1 MFIAYKYSVILK
13 CILHDFP
20 AFALFS
26 HTKVQMSEGTFC
38 RVEVH
43 IYTVLARNKTFSK
56 FPQMFYMK
64 KKIKRDA
71 EIRTRQLCITSLAF
85 SPLYHSG
92 R

>member
-26 HTKVQMSEGTFC
+26 HAIVKMSEGTFC

-43 IYTVLARNKTFSK
+43 MHYKIRYKTHT
-56 FPQMFYMK
+56 PNN
-64 KKIKRDA
+64 IK
-71 EIRTRQLCITSLAF
+71 
-85 SPLYHSG
+85 
-92 R
+92 